1 MSDLPIKS
9 PLQID
14 MHARSEPQLSFA
26 GVPLTG
32 PMDIVPQDGPV
43 RDWLQELGLPKDWEQ
58 LDQLAKPRGFADRF
72 ARIIVVDESPTRFPG
87 AWRFRPSEIV
97 FQRGYYLFTLSHLG
111 LVIGR
116 CSLLHVNPAGVVPGT
131 DGMCLTATVMF
142 YDSDLAMAA
151 WRGIA
156 SNIFT
161 HVSAIVVRPPDAPAD
176 VGELIEIG
184 LVNSPGCPGAR
195 ILKTWEA

>member
-97 FQRGYYLFTLSHLG
+97 FQPGGYLFTLGHLG
-111 LVIGR
+111 LVIGK
-116 CSLLHVNPAGVVPGT
+116 CVFLHVNPAGAVPEA
-131 DGMCLTATVMF
+131 DGMCLTATVRF

-156 SNIFT
+156 SNIFA
-161 HVSAIVVRPPDAPAD
+161 HVSAIVVRPPDVPAGG
-176 VGELIEIG
+176 GELMEIG
-184 LVNSPGCPGAR
+184 LVDSPGCPGAR
-195 ILKTWEA
+195 ILKTWE